1 MDRNL
6 VSLVLAI
13 IIAIILL
20 VYRYTG
26 LGTAALGVVL
36 VLISEA
42 SPNLVLLGFGLIVLG
57 LVWEGIS
64 LCNVKMI

>member
-20 VYRYTG
+20 AYRYTG